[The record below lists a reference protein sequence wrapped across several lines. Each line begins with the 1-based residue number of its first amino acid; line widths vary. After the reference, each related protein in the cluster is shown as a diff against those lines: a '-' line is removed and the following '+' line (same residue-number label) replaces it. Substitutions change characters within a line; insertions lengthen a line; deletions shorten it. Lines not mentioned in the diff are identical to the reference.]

1 MRNFQEV
8 KLHKDN
14 IGNVTWYT
22 QAGTFTT
29 KEKVELKRLKLPQL
43 IQSRKVS
50 SILTLLRNLMVTDMN
65 SYQVGMYRN
74 S

>member
-1 MRNFQEV
+1 MRNFLEE

-29 KEKVELKRLKLPQL
+29 KEKVELKVFKI
-43 IQSRKVS
+43 IQF
-50 SILTLLRNLMVTDMN
+50 I
-65 SYQVGMYRN
+65 
-74 S
+74 

>member
-29 KEKVELKRLKLPQL
+29 KEKVKLKVFNITQF
-43 IQSRKVS
+43 I
-50 SILTLLRNLMVTDMN
+50 
-65 SYQVGMYRN
+65 
-74 S
+74 